1 MDFKLIAAAIGIL
14 FVFIYAIG
22 SGIWVSSSPGWYA
35 SLNRPS
41 WQPPSAIFGLIWPYN
56 FTVLGIAAYQVSR
69 SLSKFENVTWLIFF
83 GLSVIAAL
91 IWAYQFYVPHN
102 FLYASTALTLTAVL
116 TIPVLV
122 LTFRASLTMGLL
134 LVPYQIWVAVAA
146 SLARADCEGSP
157 SYSSHWS
164 SQSSAAE
171 CIT

>member
-1 MDFKLIAAAIGIL
+1 MSGRNREIPLDSYRGFQINSSCSWNSLCLYLRLRFRNLGL
-14 FVFIYAIG
+14 FLTWLVCIF
-22 SGIWVSSSPGWYA
+22 
-35 SLNRPS
+35 NRPA
-41 WQPPSAIFGLIWPYN
+41 WQPPSAVIGLIWPYN

-146 SLARADCEGSP
+146 SLAWGYLARN
-157 SYSSHWS
+157 
-164 SQSSAAE
+164 
-171 CIT
+171 